1 MKVSPRARDADV
13 MIARG
18 VFLAVRHEDVA
29 RLVLTERDTGAQLF
43 ETIDVFSGYFRQ
55 RGDKFFRFHKIPSFP
70 RENREE
76 YTFFSYQYTPFA
88 PKCQVFGN
96 FLKKL
101 APFVEIFFFSVY
113 NRIRNSIGSVRAFAF
128 KAKNSFRAEREAFMT
143 IDDLKKEKIAAMKSR
158 DADAVSAYNAMI
170 SKLTLASIEAKG
182 AGREFGGAE
191 FAAVLKKVQKE
202 LTEEK
207 ESFAAAG
214 RSDSVASLER
224 QLAVIEKYLPKM
236 LSEAQIKEIILA
248 LPDKSVPAVMK
259 HFKGAYAGKCD
270 MKLVGEILKT
280 L

>member
-1 MKVSPRARDADV
+1 
-13 MIARG
+13 
-18 VFLAVRHEDVA
+18 
-29 RLVLTERDTGAQLF
+29 
-43 ETIDVFSGYFRQ
+43 
-55 RGDKFFRFHKIPSFP
+55 
-70 RENREE
+70 
-76 YTFFSYQYTPFA
+76 
-88 PKCQVFGN
+88 
-96 FLKKL
+96 
-101 APFVEIFFFSVY
+101 
-113 NRIRNSIGSVRAFAF
+113 
-128 KAKNSFRAEREAFMT
+128 MT

-182 AGREFGGAE
+182 AGREFR
-191 FAAVLKKVQKE
+191 AAVLKKVQKE

-259 HFKGAYAGKCD
+259 HFKSAYAGKCD

>member
-1 MKVSPRARDADV
+1 
-13 MIARG
+13 
-18 VFLAVRHEDVA
+18 
-29 RLVLTERDTGAQLF
+29 
-43 ETIDVFSGYFRQ
+43 
-55 RGDKFFRFHKIPSFP
+55 
-70 RENREE
+70 
-76 YTFFSYQYTPFA
+76 
-88 PKCQVFGN
+88 
-96 FLKKL
+96 
-101 APFVEIFFFSVY
+101 
-113 NRIRNSIGSVRAFAF
+113 
-128 KAKNSFRAEREAFMT
+128 MT
-143 IDDLKKEKIAAMKSR
+143 IDDLKKEKITAMKSR

-191 FAAVLKKVQKE
+191 FASVLKKVQKE

>member
-1 MKVSPRARDADV
+1 
-13 MIARG
+13 
-18 VFLAVRHEDVA
+18 
-29 RLVLTERDTGAQLF
+29 
-43 ETIDVFSGYFRQ
+43 
-55 RGDKFFRFHKIPSFP
+55 
-70 RENREE
+70 
-76 YTFFSYQYTPFA
+76 
-88 PKCQVFGN
+88 
-96 FLKKL
+96 
-101 APFVEIFFFSVY
+101 
-113 NRIRNSIGSVRAFAF
+113 
-128 KAKNSFRAEREAFMT
+128 MT

-191 FAAVLKKVQKE
+191 FAAMLKKVQKE

-259 HFKGAYAGKCD
+259 HFKSAYAGKCD
-270 MKLVGEILKT
+270 MKRVGEILKT